1 MLRKTLRRNKGITL
15 IALVVTIIVLLILA
29 GISIAM
35 LTGQNGILNRAAKAK
50 EKTENANEDE
60 QRKLAQAEALMNT
73 EKTTYKGVTL
83 PEGFAPTKIA
93 GEDSIDDGLV
103 ITDGYGNE
111 YVWVE
116 VPKTT
121 GVYPTAGVNVTNF
134 NDEEYK
140 KIENDLHTYTSDYR
154 KETSYD
160 DTYASDTTSGWFK
173 NTSAYN
179 TAKQKMLKSVYQ
191 NGGFWVGR
199 YEAGIEDETNIRK
212 EKTDTVTLTPV
223 TKKNVYPYNYVT
235 RTQAKV
241 LAEQVEA
248 GSYTSSL
255 MFGVQW
261 DLILKF
267 IEKKT
272 VAKVNEANKENVRIQ
287 VLKNLNED
295 STNVGN
301 YYNSLWNITNTK
313 AKFSADSGS
322 SFNICPQSKKSSSG
336 VLLTTGADID
346 FSLMNIYD
354 IAGNVWEFTLENTSS
369 NDESS
374 AASRG
379 GSYGSNGFYAS
390 ASYRAYNS
398 IGGTLSS
405 IGFRTSLY

>member
-1 MLRKTLRRNKGITL
+1 
-15 IALVVTIIVLLILA
+15 
-29 GISIAM
+29 M
-35 LTGQNGILNRAAKAK
+35 LTGQNGILNRAAEAK
-50 EKTENANEDE
+50 EKTEIANEDE

-73 EKTTYKGVTL
+73 EKTSYKGVTL

-103 ITDGYGNE
+103 ITDRYGNE